1 MPIRTITMADLSLL
15 EVLDKKCFSDAVRY
29 NRFAFDY
36 YLSIPNSIGLLKTKG
51 NKLMGFII
59 TAPLADDIFNI
70 VTIDIDPE
78 FRRKGIGSELILAVI
93 RILKQWEIEKITLQ
107 VSIDNVP
114 AIQFYLK
121 HGFEIVEEL
130 PRYYPDNDG
139 YQMEY
144 VIRE

>member
-1 MPIRTITMADLSLL
+1 LPIRTITMADLGPL

-36 YLSIPNSIGLLKTKG
+36 YLSIPNSIGLLKAE
-51 NKLMGFII
+51 NKKLFGFII
-59 TAPLADDIFNI
+59 TAPISDDIFNI

-78 FRRKGIGSELILAVI
+78 FRRKGIGSELILAVK
-93 RILKQWEIEKITLQ
+93 RILKRWEIQKITLQ

-114 AIQFYLK
+114 AIQFYMK

-130 PRYYPDNDG
+130 PKYYPDNDG

-144 VIRE
+144 VIK